1 MEIAANPPFT
11 APAAPRPPSWLLR
24 LLRRDRS
31 VSKRNFAAGHVS
43 VAQQRLE
50 LVDLSLGGMC
60 LAGYRGL
67 LDQQDRFGFRL
78 TVDGTEIGGE
88 AIVAWR
94 RGDRMG
100 VAFYALGIEAQQV
113 LSRFITVKS

>member
-1 MEIAANPPFT
+1 MEIAANSPFT
-11 APAAPRPPSWLLR
+11 APAPPRPPSWLGR

-31 VSKRNFAAGHVS
+31 APKRGFADGHVT

-60 LAGYRGL
+60 VAGYRGL

-78 TVDGTEIGGE
+78 TVDGTEISGE

-113 LSRFITVKS
+113 LSRFSVKNP

>member
-1 MEIAANPPFT
+1 MAIAANHPFT
-11 APAAPRPPSWLLR
+11 APAVPRAPSWLGR
-24 LLRRDRS
+24 LLRRDRP
-31 VSKRNFAAGHVS
+31 VPKRGFVTGHVT
-43 VAQQRLE
+43 VAQQRLN

-60 LAGYRGL
+60 VAGYRGL
-67 LDQQDRFGFRL
+67 LDTQDRFGFRL
-78 TVDGTEIGGE
+78 TVEGTEVSGE

-113 LSRFITVKS
+113 LSRFITVKA

>member
-11 APAAPRPPSWLLR
+11 APSAPRVPGWLGR
-24 LLRRDRS
+24 LLRRDRHP
-31 VSKRNFAAGHVS
+31 SKRAFTSGHVT
-43 VAQQRLE
+43 VAQQRLD

-67 LDQQDRFGFRL
+67 LDPQDRFGFRL
-78 TVDGTEIGGE
+78 TVDGMEIGGE

-113 LSRFITVKS
+113 LSRFTPSKP